1 MIFETIFYNAFMV
14 VFSSPAYTVKHEMK
28 KSGDSERLR
37 GLVHDTKGISSCF
50 SDFRKVSRTIW
61 CSIWESPQKI
71 ISFLTVC
78 RWGF

>member
-50 SDFRKVSRTIW
+50 SDFRKVSRTNS
-61 CSIWESPQKI
+61 CSTVYRNPRYQ
-71 ISFLTVC
+71 SFPVYQC
-78 RWGF
+78 I